1 MKKSFLGN
9 ERPILTAM
17 LPFKTP
23 KEVIDAIEKSIK
35 NGAEAFGLQT
45 ESLYKEYYNEET
57 LKRIFAA
64 TEGRPMYVTYYRTG
78 ENEGMSDD
86 ELAEGLL
93 KLADWGATLVDVM
106 GDLFCR
112 HPEELTDNPDPVKK
126 QMDLIEELHNR
137 GAEVLMSSHILK
149 FTPAER
155 ILEIALEQKRRGA
168 DIIKIVS
175 SAETMAEQIE
185 NLRIADLLKKELD
198 APFLFLSSG
207 ESYILRR
214 LGVKLGCCMCLCVYQ
229 HDKLSA
235 AVQPLLSTMKTL
247 RDCIDF

>member
-9 ERPILTAM
+9 ELPILTAM

-112 HPEELTDNPDPVKK
+112 HPEELTDNPDAVKK

-175 SAETMAEQIE
+175 GAETMAEQIE
-185 NLRIADLLKKELD
+185 NLRIADLLKKELG

-214 LGVKLGCCMCLCVYQ
+214 LGVKLGCCMCLCVNEKTEFATPGQ
-229 HDKLSA
+229 PTLEEITFIRDKA
-235 AVQPLLSTMKTL
+235 G
-247 RDCIDF
+247 F